1 VAKYSAQLK
10 ATNNQGRTVT
20 TSITNV
26 NPEATSETILSFTQ
40 MLNSLTVNTYD
51 STDYIVTTNL
61 DTEEPDIGKTEP
73 TLTLTQ
79 PGEGRNG
86 LTAAFLANAET
97 GDRRYGAVTYNGD
110 GTLHAYTDV
119 VGAAVGITNQNGTQT
134 QGTYVVL
141 APGWHLN
148 ELKPSSFSG
157 KIYVAATAGDTYA
170 AKTIELNIV
179 EE

>member
-1 VAKYSAQLK
+1 MAKYSAQLK

-26 NPEATSETILSFTQ
+26 NPEATAETILSFTQ

-61 DTEEPDIGKTEP
+61 DTEEPDIGKIEP
-73 TLTLTQ
+73 TLTLAQ
-79 PGEGRNG
+79 GEGRNG
-86 LTAAFLANAET
+86 LTAAFLTNAAA

-119 VGAAVGITNQNGTQT
+119 VGAAVGIMNQDGTQT
-134 QGTYVVL
+134 PGTYVVL
-141 APGWHLN
+141 APGWSLA